1 MEVSNTGTGF
11 VPRATS
17 PFFRNLQARQ
27 NVVYAREQGEA
38 WAGDS
43 SALLSC
49 LPPESVDLILTSPP
63 YPLLKKK
70 AYGNKSEH
78 DYVSW
83 MRTFASAFHRVLKPE
98 GSLVLNLGG
107 VWMQGKPVRS
117 LYPYRL
123 LLELCE
129 PANPTDPCF
138 FLAQEF
144 YWLNSAKLP
153 NPVQWVNVDRVR
165 VKDAVEPI
173 WWLSKTEHPKADN
186 RKVLIAY
193 SKHMERL
200 LATNRYNRGPRP
212 SGWVAS
218 DKWGKDNGG
227 AIPPN
232 FWQQRIH
239 LS

>member
-1 MEVSNTGTGF
+1 MGT
-11 VPRATS
+11 
-17 PFFRNLQARQ
+17 
-27 NVVYAREQGEA
+27 RE
-38 WAGDS
+38 
-43 SALLSC
+43 
-49 LPPESVDLILTSPP
+49 T
-63 YPLLKKK
+63 
-70 AYGNKSEH
+70 
-78 DYVSW
+78 
-83 MRTFASAFHRVLKPE
+83 RTF
-98 GSLVLNLGG
+98 SL
-107 VWMQGKPVRS
+107 S
-117 LYPYRL
+117 LSVATRTM
-123 LLELCE
+123 CE
-129 PANPTDPCF
+129 PVNSEDPCF

-144 YWLNSAKLP
+144 YWLNPAKLP
-153 NPVQWVNVDRVR
+153 NPVQWMNVDRVR

-232 FWQQRIH
+232 FLATENPALMNLLVEPNTGSAGHFRNQLREKGITAHPAMFPSGVPKFFIAMATDPGDIVLDPFAGSNTTGHIADTMKRQW
-239 LS
+239 LSIDLDSKYLASV